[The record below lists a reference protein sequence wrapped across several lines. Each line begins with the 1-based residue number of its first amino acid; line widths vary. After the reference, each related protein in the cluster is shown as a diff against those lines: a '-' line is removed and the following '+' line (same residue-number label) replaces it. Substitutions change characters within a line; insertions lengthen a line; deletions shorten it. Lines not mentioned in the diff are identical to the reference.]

1 MKKNRLVNQ
10 IIIVVTTLVV
20 GLFNT
25 LLIRPEDVGTW
36 RNYVGYAFLII
47 ALVNIVIMFLIIRKK
62 AKNE

>member
-36 RNYVGYAFLII
+36 KNYVGYVFLII
-47 ALVNIVIMFLIIRKK
+47 ALVNIVILFLIIRKK